1 MSKKPLRRRPS
12 RGDHEDPAT
21 VVAPRP
27 SDRGRA
33 SNQFDSDRLA
43 WAWDGGEPIRP
54 DDSVSGTIDRFSP
67 KDVPPAI
74 WNLIEPLVKEAV
86 AASSPRTVLRA
97 NDLLT
102 VTAQLAVWAHRIGQP
117 LDPEILFHPD
127 TIDRFVTEGCAHLSD
142 GSRLNYRTQLWK
154 VGAAVLGPELYP
166 PRPLPMR
173 RSEVMAPYSDAEMT
187 ELVSWSRALPTETM
201 RRNAKALLAIGLG
214 AGLSAREVK
223 RLVGTEVREE
233 EGLVLVEVIG
243 DKARTVPV
251 RGQWAEA
258 VLGFAR
264 ESGSRPYFRPERS
277 RITRG
282 DILAFIDRCTGPEQ
296 DAMFS
301 VQRLRVTWIVT
312 HLAAGVP
319 VGVLARAAGV
329 GPGHLTKY
337 LRFVSEPDEL
347 DARRLLSG
355 VF

>member
-1 MSKKPLRRRPS
+1 LSKKPQSHRPG
-12 RGDHEDPAT
+12 RGDHECPAPGI
-21 VVAPRP
+21 APRLGAP
-27 SDRGRA
+27 A
-33 SNQFDSDRLA
+33 SAQFDADRFA
-43 WAWDGGEPIRP
+43 QAWDGGEPIRP

-74 WNLIEPLVKEAV
+74 WNRIEPLVKEAV
-86 AASSPRTVLRA
+86 ATSTPRTVSRA

-127 TIDRFVTEGCAHLSD
+127 TVDRFVTEGCAHLSE

-154 VGAAVLGPELYP
+154 VGAAVLGPALYP

-173 RSEVMAPYSDAEMT
+173 RSEVTAPYLEAQIT
-187 ELVSWSRALPTETM
+187 EVVSWSQGLPTEAM
-201 RRNAKALLAIGLG
+201 RRNVQALLAIGLG

-233 EGLVLVEVIG
+233 EGLVLVEVVG
-243 DKARTVPV
+243 DNARTVPV
-251 RGQWAEA
+251 RGQWAQG
-258 VLGFAR
+258 VLAFAR
-264 ESGSRPYFRPERS
+264 ESGPRPYFRPERL

-282 DILAFIDRCTGPEQ
+282 DILAFIDRCTEPDQ

-301 VQRLRVTWIVT
+301 VQRLRVTWVVS

-319 VGVLARAAGV
+319 VGVLARGAGV

-337 LRFVSEPDEL
+337 LRFVPEPDEL
-347 DARRLLSG
+347 ATRRLLSG